1 MKVKIQI
8 YYIAKG
14 RVSLKISSINSLYKI
29 ECYIFRGINRYFK
42 QRMLNMF
49 FRTIT
54 HIGGATCTISLVS
67 ILFLFTDGFI
77 KQTAMASALSLLLS
91 HIPVQI
97 LKKFY
102 PRKRPYLA
110 IDNVNYP
117 LNPLADHSFPSGHT
131 TAIFSVII
139 PFLLYD
145 MTAGFLLLPI
155 AICVGI
161 SRIYLGLHYPS
172 DVLAGMCLGIA
183 FGIVS
188 FHIFL

>member
-1 MKVKIQI
+1 MKT
-8 YYIAKG
+8 
-14 RVSLKISSINSLYKI
+14 RSISSLYKI
-29 ECYIFRGINRYFK
+29 ECYIFKGINRYFERK
-42 QRMLNMF
+42 ALNMF

-54 HIGGATCTISLVS
+54 HVGGATFTISLVTM
-67 ILFLFTDGFI
+67 LLLFTDGSLQ
-77 KQTAMASALSLLLS
+77 QTVVASALSLLLS

-97 LKKFY
+97 SKKFY

-145 MTAGFLLLPI
+145 VMTAFLLLPV
-155 AICVGI
+155 AISVGI

-172 DVLAGMCLGIA
+172 DVLAGMCLGTTS
-183 FGIVS
+183 GIVS
-188 FHIFL
+188 YHMLL